1 MANPQLTVEIGA
13 SIDALR
19 KGMSEAGKS
28 VSNFSVD
35 AQGNVVAFGKSLNT
49 LERQLKTFQNGLK
62 NTLDPSRINVL
73 NSAID
78 VTKQKI
84 QQTNDIISKTGFKSL
99 TAGSN
104 QAALALTNLGRVA
117 QDAPFGFIG
126 IQNNL
131 NPLLE
136 SFQRLKAETGS
147 TGGALKA
154 LGSSLMGAGGIGL
167 ALSAVTAIITFAQMG
182 MRAWTGSVKDAKKA
196 AEDYA
201 STLETVRAVQLKGSQ
216 NAAKELT
223 DLKILYSAYQN
234 ANLPLKSRKEAY
246 AQLQDQYPNYFKNI
260 AFEETATKRVTS
272 AYNALTQA
280 VLAEAQAQAA
290 RDKIVQNSTRQLENR
305 EKILDLEKE
314 QLKTQQEI
322 AKLRKSGAG
331 DVGSAERGDTSGLSE
346 TIRLVKLEGQ
356 IKDNLEA
363 RRNLV
368 TDSNILTSRNNDL
381 LQFAATKQEQIL
393 DLTAKTRK
401 EAEGTVRANSNSLGS
416 SVGTGL
422 GASTGQNPEAAFANR
437 TVDATVKVTDAL
449 RILRAEYGY
458 TNEEIA
464 KFVTDY
470 GVGIDQLLAS
480 TIKFNEG
487 ATNILNSGIIQ
498 GLGDIGA
505 SIGQAL
511 ASGANVAEAAGMS
524 LLSSLGGVLVQ
535 LGELAIATGVGIQA
549 VKTALKSLNPVVAIA
564 AGVGLVALG
573 SIFKAKA
580 SAIGSGDTSGGGGS
594 YKPIRQFATGG
605 YNLPAGMALVGER
618 GPEIVDLPTGSSVF
632 NNAKTGRMLGNGGTN
647 ITLGAEVGI
656 SMDMLYLKLK
666 EVEKRLGR

>member
-13 SIDALR
+13 KIDGLRDSFNQAIREIDGLDKNTKGKLNSIDKAFEKLANEIDGSM
-19 KGMSEAGKS
+19 K
-28 VSNFSVD
+28 
-35 AQGNVVAFGKSLNT
+35 QIGNST
-49 LERQLKTFQNGLK
+49 K
-62 NTLDPSRINVL
+62 N
-73 NSAID
+73 A
-78 VTKQKI
+78 
-84 QQTNDIISKTGFKSL
+84 
-99 TAGSN
+99 SN
-104 QAALALTNLGRVA
+104 QISQNLAKAAQISANSGTAIKKGSDQAAFALTNLGRVA

-126 IQNNL
+126 IANNL

-136 SFQRLKAETGS
+136 SFQRLKAETGT

-154 LGSSLMGAGGIGL
+154 LGGSLMGAGGIGL

-290 RDKIVQNSTRQLENR
+290 RDKIVQNSTRLLENR
-305 EKILDLEKE
+305 EKILDLERE
-314 QLKTQQEI
+314 
-322 AKLRKSGAG
+322 
-331 DVGSAERGDTSGLSE
+331 
-346 TIRLVKLEGQ
+346 Q
-356 IKDNLEA
+356 IKNQERLNKLQKQVNPNNASLTTVGVATNTSADFAATKAQVAINKNLQE

-401 EAEGTVRANSNSLGS
+401 EAEGTVRANSNILAPNAGQSLIG
-416 SVGTGL
+416 
-422 GASTGQNPEAAFANR
+422 GAQDRLNNRPNPEAQLKASFKLPVGLTEYEKAILAAEESNNR
-437 TVDATVKVTDAL
+437 
-449 RILRAEYGY
+449 
-458 TNEEIA
+458 
-464 KFVTDY
+464 F
-470 GVGIDQLLAS
+470 ID
-480 TIKFNEG
+480 
-487 ATNILNSGIIQ
+487 
-498 GLGDIGA
+498 
-505 SIGQAL
+505 SIGQVGEAVLSSGISDAFSSIGEALSSGGNAIEGFGTAIISAFAGFLSQLGQMFIKQGVATVLMGKAL
-511 ASGANVAEAAGMS
+511 A
-524 LLSSLGGVLVQ
+524 
-535 LGELAIATGVGIQA
+535 
-549 VKTALKSLNPVVAIA
+549 LNPLTAAAAPGYIASGIGQIA
-564 AGVGLVALG
+564 AGALI
-573 SIFKAKA
+573 SV
-580 SAIGSGDTSGGGGS
+580 GGGLLSGVGRGS
-594 YKPIRQFATGG
+594 RSAGGQQGGNTPIRQFATGG

-647 ITLGAEVGI
+647 ITLGAGLRI
-656 SMDMLYLKLK
+656 DMGQLV
-666 EVEKRLGR
+666 VELDRERERMKR